1 MAFTEHASKKY
12 VDERDALLA
21 TKNALAAEVQERERL
36 ANIVAQNR
44 RDTYS
49 KDEVNRIVEALR
61 GARFEKVQA
70 LPELADADDRTIYL
84 VPRGSPEA
92 GNVYDEWI
100 VVVDGEGARSW
111 DKLGSTDIDLSGY
124 ATKEWVG
131 NEFTS
136 KDTFNREFG
145 SLQGQIN
152 SIGTT
157 ATQAYSDAQTAK
169 GAAYAAQSSA
179 DAAGSAAAAAQ
190 RTADGKQ
197 DALTPEQLANI
208 AAVPNK
214 AERTDL
220 DNKLDKENGVAT
232 GLVIKAG
239 SMAFKFEAYT
249 GTQGSL
255 RVGTIDPTTGNI
267 EWGGLY
273 ALSATAEP
281 GQVAKST
288 DISRLGSRLDEA
300 DQKRL
305 GIGNIYRLV
314 GKTPGGAECNLVWY
328 NMKTGSI
335 VSYVIGFTAG
345 GVVKTVKSLYITA
358 SPSFPDVAVSVTDS
372 NNVSYEFSGTAE
384 TLNLHEVA
392 TRGECAAK
400 RDWTD
405 VSAGTRILKWT
416 QQGDTQ
422 YPEYVYS
429 DAAGAWVNSHGD
441 KIVGPRLVEAY
452 RQGGDTFYR
461 DKETGGAPV
470 YSWYGSD
477 GSLIGSASAGQLDCT
492 ISIGWSP
499 WNVRFTV
506 GNDKVA
512 ADRFAFES
520 DVRNNAGAIEYL
532 RSLFAGQRLPQN
544 PTQNQMAEVV
554 KTIFTQLGGTIV

>member
-21 TKNALAAEVQERERL
+21 TKNALAAEAQERERL

-49 KDEVNRIVEALR
+49 KDEVNRIVDALR

-100 VVVDGEGARSW
+100 VVFDDEGARSW

-124 ATKEWVG
+124 AKKEWVG
-131 NEFTS
+131 NEFTA
-136 KDTFNREFG
+136 KDTFNREIG
-145 SLQGQIN
+145 SLRGQIN

-157 ATQAYSDAQTAK
+157 ANQAYSDAQTAK
-169 GAAYAAQSSA
+169 GAADAAQRSA
-179 DAAGSAAAAAQ
+179 DAAGSAANAAQSAADDAQGTADDALDAAAGAQ
-190 RTADGKQ
+190 RTADGK
-197 DALTPEQLANI
+197 
-208 AAVPNK
+208 
-214 AERTDL
+214 
-220 DNKLDKENGVAT
+220 LDKSNGVA
-232 GLVIKAG
+232 
-239 SMAFKFEAYT
+239 E
-249 GTQGSL
+249 
-255 RVGTIDPTTGNI
+255 GTIFRIGGFAVRYSLFAGVTPSIEIGVYDAEHDTYAWGSGNYFI
-267 EWGGLY
+267 SPGRIGAVVVDDTLKE
-273 ALSATAEP
+273 AVAT
-281 GQVAKST
+281 
-288 DISRLGSRLDEA
+288 
-300 DQKRL
+300 RL
-305 GIGNIYRLV
+305 GISNIYRLV
-314 GKTPGGAECNLVWY
+314 GKTSGGAECNLVWY
-328 NMKTGSI
+328 NMQTGST
-335 VSYVIGFTAG
+335 VGNVLGFTVD
-345 GVVKTVKSLYITA
+345 GVVKTVKSVYITA
-358 SPSFPDVAVSVTDS
+358 STFPAVSASVTDS
-372 NNVSYEFSGTAE
+372 NNVSYAFSGTAE

-392 TRGECAAK
+392 TRGECAAMDAKK

-405 VSAGTRILKWT
+405 VSVGTRILKWT

-429 DAAGAWVNSHGD
+429 DAEGAWVNSHGD

-506 GNDKVA
+506 GNDKVD
-512 ADRFAFES
+512 ADRFTF
-520 DVRNNAGAIEYL
+520 
-532 RSLFAGQRLPQN
+532 RSELPDFSGETLPQY

-554 KTIFTQLGGTIV
+554 KTLFTKLGGTIV

>member
-1 MAFTEHASKKY
+1 MSFTEHASKKY

-21 TKNALAAEVQERERL
+21 TKNALAAEAQERERL

-100 VVVDGEGARSW
+100 VVFDDEGARSW

-124 ATKEWVG
+124 AKKEWVG
-131 NEFTS
+131 NEFTA
-136 KDTFNREFG
+136 KDTFNREIG
-145 SLQGQIN
+145 SLRGQIN

-157 ATQAYSDAQTAK
+157 ANQAYSDAQTAK
-169 GAAYAAQSSA
+169 GAADAAQRSA
-179 DAAGSAAAAAQ
+179 DAAGSAANAAQSAADDAQGTADDALDAAAGAQ
-190 RTADGKQ
+190 RTADGK
-197 DALTPEQLANI
+197 
-208 AAVPNK
+208 
-214 AERTDL
+214 
-220 DNKLDKENGVAT
+220 LDKSNGVAEGT
-232 GLVIKAG
+232 IFRIGEFAVRFSLFAG
-239 SMAFKFEAYT
+239 VAPSIEIGVYDAEHDTYAWGAGNYFISP
-249 GTQGSL
+249 G
-255 RVGTIDPTTGNI
+255 RVGGVVVDDTLKEAI
-267 EWGGLY
+267 
-273 ALSATAEP
+273 AT
-281 GQVAKST
+281 
-288 DISRLGSRLDEA
+288 
-300 DQKRL
+300 RL
-305 GIGNIYRLV
+305 GIDKMYRLV

-328 NMKTGSI
+328 NMQTGST
-335 VSYVIGFTAG
+335 VGNVLGFTVDGEA
-345 GVVKTVKSLYITA
+345 KTVRSVYITA
-358 SPSFPDVAVSVTDS
+358 STFPAVSASVTDS
-372 NNVSYEFSGTAE
+372 NNVSYAFSGTAE

-392 TRGECAAK
+392 TRGECAAMAAKK

-429 DAAGAWVNSHGD
+429 DAEGAWVNSHGD

-477 GSLIGSASAGQLDCT
+477 GSLIGSASAGQLDMT
-492 ISIGWSP
+492 IGISWAP

-506 GNDKVA
+506 GNDKVD
-512 ADRFAFES
+512 ADRFTF
-520 DVRNNAGAIEYL
+520 
-532 RSLFAGQRLPQN
+532 RSELPDFSGETLPQY
-544 PTQNQMAEVV
+544 PTQNQIAEVV
-554 KTIFTQLGGTIV
+554 KTLFTKLGGTIQ